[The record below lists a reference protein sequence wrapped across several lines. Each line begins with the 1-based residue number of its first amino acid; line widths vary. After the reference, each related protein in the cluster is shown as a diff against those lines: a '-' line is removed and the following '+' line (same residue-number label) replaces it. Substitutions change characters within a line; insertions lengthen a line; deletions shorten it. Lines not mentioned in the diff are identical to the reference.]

1 VTRRALAGAGNG
13 LWSRIC
19 ADGRLIVPNM
29 QILVVDDELPIAEIL
44 AAACAQG
51 GHSVAIRTSST
62 EALDYMQSHQVDVLV
77 TDIVMPPPDGF
88 FLIREARKRNLR
100 LVALAVTGHSVQDV
114 LNEVIESGASDLISK
129 PVRLA
134 EFRVR
139 IALAVERR
147 RTLDAL
153 LDRHRQLQLANS
165 EKVAQLERELEEARR
180 PAQNSRP
187 NLSLLAPTG

>member
-1 VTRRALAGAGNG
+1 
-13 LWSRIC
+13 
-19 ADGRLIVPNM
+19 M

-88 FLIREARKRNLR
+88 YLIRESRKRNLR
-100 LVALAVTGHSVQDV
+100 LVALAVTGHSVQEV
-114 LNEVIESGASDLISK
+114 LDEVIESGASDLISK

-180 PAQNSRP
+180 LAQGPRP
-187 NLSLLAPTG
+187 NLSLLAPTA

>member
-1 VTRRALAGAGNG
+1 
-13 LWSRIC
+13 
-19 ADGRLIVPNM
+19 M
-29 QILVVDDELPIAEIL
+29 QILVVDDELPIAEVLVSACTQAGHI
-44 AAACAQG
+44 AAARG
-51 GHSVAIRTSST
+51 SSA
-62 EALDYMQSHQVDVLV
+62 EALDYMETHQVDVLV

-100 LVALAVTGHSVQDV
+100 LVAIAVTGHSAQEVLDDV
-114 LNEVIESGASDLISK
+114 IASGASDLISK

-153 LDRHRQLQLANS
+153 INRHRQMQLANS
-165 EKVAQLERELEEARR
+165 ETVRGLERKLDEARR
-180 PAQNSRP
+180 PVTGTRP
-187 NLSLLAPTG
+187 GHSLADPRG